1 MTVDVTLPGWADYL
15 AGMEDAS
22 DLLALLRD
30 PADPALTQEA
40 LRLFFLALS
49 GGFFTAFADPD
60 LPDFVP
66 AVNTV
71 LNASMTNPD
80 FIYSAASIDGEG
92 VYRLS
97 GERGEG
103 LFVLLDTAAGGL
115 GVMDQLGP
123 SCGTIDI
130 DSLDIG
136 TDGRFELVMSAQ
148 RPDGWTGN
156 WRPLDPRARTLTLR
170 QASYHWGEGR
180 DGRFAIE
187 RLDRPIRPRRRT
199 AAEIAQRL
207 TALAGYPKR
216 YAGLWINVIKDQ
228 AAKNLWNRFEH
239 DDWAGR
245 GGVTGQHYYQGLFRI
260 EPGHALILE
269 TELPERV
276 RYWNVQL
283 GDLLW
288 NTTDWMNRQSSLNG
302 GQAEIDSD
310 GRFRAVIALEDPGV
324 PNWLDPG
331 GWSEGAIMLRWTEAS
346 SGPEPSLRQVPLDG
360 LRAQLPADTPAI
372 SAEERDRR
380 LRQRRTGVQLRR
392 RW

>member
-1 MTVDVTLPGWADYL
+1 MDAALPGWADYL
-15 AGMEDAS
+15 AEMEGAAE
-22 DLLALLRD
+22 LLGLLRD
-30 PADPALTQEA
+30 PDDQALTQEA

-80 FIYSAASIDGEG
+80 FVYSSASIDGSG
-92 VYRLS
+92 TYRIS
-97 GERGEG
+97 GERGDG
-103 LFVLLDTAAGGL
+103 LFVLLDMVAGGL
-115 GVMDQLGP
+115 GVMDKLGP

-130 DSLDIG
+130 DGLEIG
-136 TDGRFELVMSAQ
+136 ADGRFELVLSAE
-148 RPDGWTGN
+148 RPQSWAGN
-156 WRPLDPRARTLTLR
+156 WRRLDPSASTLTLR
-170 QASYHWGEGR
+170 QASYDWGEGR

-187 RLDRPIRPRRRT
+187 RLDRPIAPRRRDP
-199 AAEIAQRL
+199 AEVAERL
-207 TALAGYPKR
+207 MALARYPKR
-216 YAGLWINVIKDQ
+216 YAALWINVIKDQ
-228 AAKNLWNRFEH
+228 AQKGLWNRFEH

-245 GGVTGQHYYQGLFRI
+245 GGISGQHYYQGLFRI

-283 GDLLW
+283 GDLVW
-288 NTTDWMNRQSSLNG
+288 NTIDWMNRQSSLNG
-302 GQAEIDSD
+302 GQAEIDGD

-331 GWSEGAIMLRWTEAS
+331 GWCEGAIMLRWTEAS
-346 SGPEPSLRQVPLDG
+346 SGPEPSLRQVPLG
-360 LRAQLPADTPAI
+360 ELRQHLPADTPMI
-372 SAEERDRR
+372 SKDERDRR
-380 LRQRRTGVQLRR
+380 LRKRRTGVQLRR

>member
-1 MTVDVTLPGWADYL
+1 MDAAALPGWADYL
-15 AGMEDAS
+15 AEMEGAAE
-22 DLLALLRD
+22 LLGLLHDPDDKALR
-30 PADPALTQEA
+30 QEA

-80 FIYSAASIDGEG
+80 FVYSSASIDGSG
-92 VYRLS
+92 TYRIS
-97 GERGEG
+97 GERGDG
-103 LFVLLDTAAGGL
+103 LFVLLDMVAGGL
-115 GVMDQLGP
+115 GVTDKLGP

-130 DSLDIG
+130 DDLEIG
-136 TDGRFELVMSAQ
+136 ADGRFELVLSAE
-148 RPDGWTGN
+148 RPQGWTSN
-156 WRPLDPRARTLTLR
+156 WRRLDPNASTLTLR
-170 QASYHWGEGR
+170 QASYDWGEGR

-187 RLDRPIRPRRRT
+187 RLDRPIAPRRRDP
-199 AAEIAQRL
+199 AEVAERL
-207 TALAGYPKR
+207 MALARYPKR
-216 YAGLWINVIKDQ
+216 YAALWINVIKDQ
-228 AAKNLWNRFEH
+228 AQKGLWNRFEH

-245 GGVTGQHYYQGLFRI
+245 GGIAGQHYYQGLFRI

-283 GDLLW
+283 GDLVW
-288 NTTDWMNRQSSLNG
+288 NTIDWMNRQSSLNG
-302 GQAEIDSD
+302 GQAQIDRD
-310 GRFRAVIALEDPGV
+310 GRFRAVIALEDPDV

-331 GWSEGAIMLRWTEAS
+331 GWREGAIMLRWTEAS
-346 SGPEPSLRQVPLDG
+346 SGPEPSLRQVPLG
-360 LRAQLPADTPAI
+360 ELRQHLPADTPII
-372 SAEERDRR
+372 SKDDRDRR
-380 LRQRRTGVQLRR
+380 LRKRRTGVQLRR

>member
-1 MTVDVTLPGWADYL
+1 
-15 AGMEDAS
+15 MEDAS

>member
-1 MTVDVTLPGWADYL
+1 MAVDVILPGCADYL
-15 AGMEDAS
+15 AEMEGAG

-66 AVNTV
+66 AVNTI

-97 GERGEG
+97 GERGDG

-136 TDGRFELVMSAQ
+136 ADGRFELVMSTQ

-216 YAGLWINVIKDQ
+216 YAGLWINVIRDQ
-228 AAKNLWNRFEH
+228 AARNLWNRFEH

-269 TELPERV
+269 TALPERV

-283 GDLLW
+283 GDLVW

-360 LRAQLPADTPAI
+360 LRARLPADTPAI

>member
-1 MTVDVTLPGWADYL
+1 MAVDVTLPGWADYL